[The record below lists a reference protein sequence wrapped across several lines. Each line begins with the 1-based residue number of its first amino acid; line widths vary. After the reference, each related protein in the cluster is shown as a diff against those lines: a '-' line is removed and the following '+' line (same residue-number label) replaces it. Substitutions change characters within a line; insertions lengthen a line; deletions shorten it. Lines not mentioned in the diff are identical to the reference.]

1 MSKSYEKINKNS
13 DRQFMKKMGRK
24 VYDLDDP
31 ENKDPR
37 GKTKPFKY
45 KPDRETVR
53 AAKRMLIK
61 ERIEGYGK
69 E

>member
-13 DRQFMKKMGRK
+13 DRQFMKGRGRK
-24 VYDLDDP
+24 VYDPNDP
-31 ENKDPR
+31 ENLDVR